1 MNNTNATGKPFKR
14 LLLTGAAGN
23 LGRQVRG
30 ALAQWAD
37 VVRASD
43 IAPLDDAA
51 AHEEVSS
58 VDLADRDAVM
68 RLVEGVDAIV
78 HLGGISVEAPF
89 DDLIEA
95 NIRGT
100 YNIYEAARRH
110 GVKRVVFASSN
121 HAIGFHPVTEVLDAD
136 APQRPDS
143 LYGVTKCFGESLS
156 RYYFDRFGIET
167 VCLRIGSSF
176 EEPKNP
182 RMLVTYL
189 SYRDFIELVRCSL
202 FTNRVGHTVV
212 YGASNNPLKWW
223 DNTKAAFLGFNPQD
237 SSAEFNDRFPVTAPT
252 AERDDPAQ
260 RFQGGAFVLGEPMER
275 SQ

>member
-1 MNNTNATGKPFKR
+1 
-14 LLLTGAAGN
+14 
-23 LGRQVRG
+23 
-30 ALAQWAD
+30 
-37 VVRASD
+37 
-43 IAPLDDAA
+43 
-51 AHEEVSS
+51 
-58 VDLADRDAVM
+58 
-68 RLVEGVDAIV
+68 
-78 HLGGISVEAPF
+78 
-89 DDLIEA
+89 
-95 NIRGT
+95 
-100 YNIYEAARRH
+100 
-110 GVKRVVFASSN
+110 
-121 HAIGFHPVTEVLDAD
+121 
-136 APQRPDS
+136 
-143 LYGVTKCFGESLS
+143 
-156 RYYFDRFGIET
+156 

-202 FTNRVGHTVV
+202 FTNRVGHTIV

-260 RFQGGAFVLGEPMER
+260 QFQGGAFVLGEPMER